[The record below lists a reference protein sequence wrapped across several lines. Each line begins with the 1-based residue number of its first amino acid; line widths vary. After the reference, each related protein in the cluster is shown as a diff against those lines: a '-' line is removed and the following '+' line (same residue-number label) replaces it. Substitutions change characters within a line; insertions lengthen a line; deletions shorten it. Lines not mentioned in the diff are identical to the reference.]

1 LIFHF
6 SAAVATTSEYSKKV
20 ERCCLHPHATDIC
33 SGRPPTRTPTRP
45 PTIKPTFKP
54 TSNIKPNNKCGKRN
68 ENGVVGVRTV
78 LEVDD
83 AEFGEWPHVCA
94 VLVKKIE
101 QGTVSISW
109 SHGSIFCFSLFLGAE
124 GLLMWRVL
132 DRGWG
137 HLDSCALLK

>member
-1 LIFHF
+1 M
-6 SAAVATTSEYSKKV
+6 ATTSQCSKKV
-20 ERCCLHPHATDIC
+20 ERCCLHPNATDIC
-33 SGRPPTRTPTRP
+33 AGRPSTAKPTSGRA
-45 PTIKPTFKP
+45 PTIKPTSK
-54 TSNIKPNNKCGKRN
+54 NNKCGKRN

-101 QGTVSISW
+101 QGTVRISW
-109 SHGSIFCFSLFLGAE
+109 FLVSMFCSSLFLGAE

-132 DRGWG
+132 DRKWSYF
-137 HLDSCALLK
+137 DSCALLE

>member
-1 LIFHF
+1 M
-6 SAAVATTSEYSKKV
+6 ATASQCSKKV
-20 ERCCLHPHATDIC
+20 ERCCGHPNATDIC
-33 SGRPPTRTPTRP
+33 S
-45 PTIKPTFKP
+45 TFKP